1 MNLETIA
8 SDLKSAQDRRQP
20 VEPVTSRLPDFNIGA
35 AYDVAGR
42 IHAAR
47 LREGAAAIGRKIG
60 FSNRNL
66 WPLFDVHESIWAYVY
81 DTTVTRSWD
90 TRGRCSMGRF
100 LEPRIEPEIVAHFS
114 AAPPRSDDPAEL
126 LACIDWLAL
135 GFELVQ
141 SHFPGWKFKAADTIA
156 NSGLH
161 GALIIGEPRSPHE
174 LGPDLIGRMAR
185 FTVTLNCNGGVRETG
200 RGSNVLDSP
209 LAAIAHLTAVLESQQ
224 APPIGAGEL
233 VTTGSLTGAPLI
245 QAGEVW
251 SATLE
256 GLALP
261 GLALTLDP

>member
-1 MNLETIA
+1 MNLEAIA
-8 SDLKSAQDRRQP
+8 NELKSAQDRRQP
-20 VEPVTSRLPDFNIGA
+20 VEPVTSRVPEFNMDA
-35 AYDVAGR
+35 AYGVAGR

-47 LREGAAAIGRKIG
+47 LREGAAALGRKIG

-66 WPLFDVHESIWAYVY
+66 WPLFDVHESVWAYVY
-81 DTTVTRSWD
+81 DTTVARSRD
-90 TRGRCSMGRF
+90 NRRRCGIGRF

-141 SHFPGWKFKAADTIA
+141 SHFPGWKFKAADTAA

-161 GALIIGEPRSPHE
+161 GALIIGEPRTPRE
-174 LGPDLIGRMAR
+174 LGPDLTGRLAQ
-185 FTVTLNCNGGVRETG
+185 FTVTLTCDGGVRETG
-200 RGSNVLDSP
+200 CGSNVLDSP
-209 LAAIAHLTAVLESQQ
+209 LAAIAHLTAVLASQR

-233 VTTGSLTGAPLI
+233 VTTGTLTGAPLI
-245 QAGEVW
+245 HAGEVW
-251 SATLE
+251 SASLE

-261 GLALTLDP
+261 DLTLALDP